1 MITSGRSTP
10 SGMISA
16 EEMIDKCR
24 DPAGL
29 TSKVHRMGG
38 SVGRTE
44 LDQESAE
51 AAAKKED

>member
-1 MITSGRSTP
+1 
-10 SGMISA
+10 MISA

-44 LDQESAE
+44 LDQEGATDK
-51 AAAKKED
+51 ADD